1 MTSRV
6 GSRAKKGAEKLLG
19 NALKMAWEIV
29 QKMLWEVFWE
39 VFWEIFWEIVFGP
52 PKCRFCETSTN
63 LRFLGNF
70 PRSPRSAVSSKN
82 ALGNHPKTN
91 LGNRL
96 KAVWEIVQK
105 VDPLEAV
112 GVEQGQWV
120 SGWRSGAK
128 RRKRWRY
135 KCNQTTN
142 TIRPG
147 LEIRIVTPCIYL
159 QGVGHSRVLRMLCES
174 REIAQTAFYTIA
186 RRVLY

>member
-1 MTSRV
+1 MPILRDIHQF
-6 GSRAKKGAEKLLG
+6 
-19 NALKMAWEIV
+19 EISGKFS
-29 QKMLWEVFWE
+29 QK
-39 VFWEIFWEIVFGP
+39 P
-52 PKCRFCETSTN
+52 
-63 LRFLGNF
+63 
-70 PRSPRSAVSSKN
+70 VSSKN

-142 TIRPG
+142 TIRLG
-147 LEIRIVTPCIYL
+147 LEIRIVTSCIYL